1 MGNITNIPFRGFS
14 LIPKGFP
21 KLITRKMTLLDSVNY
36 TTGSYGY
43 KAFQGC
49 NWYKKTCMSFTPV
62 KHNTFGYVIISV
74 VISVNYTEHGMMFS

>member
-36 TTGSYGY
+36 TTGSYSY

-74 VISVNYTEHGMMFS
+74 VI

>member
-1 MGNITNIPFRGFS
+1 MANITNIPFRGFS

-36 TTGSYGY
+36 TTGSYSY

-74 VISVNYTEHGMMFS
+74 VI